1 VSPSYK
7 TTIGTSLILNPF
19 LLAFI
24 KISVE
29 TLIPYSDGNISSR
42 IDVQG
47 TDGVFFRISNTLNAW
62 TEPLPEIDPNWVT
75 PPRSLPDAILTSL
88 ENFPKYLIWD
98 LIPVFI
104 FFIPLGV
111 IMLFRET
118 NWLKIGVIVSIISM
132 SLPAAFAYS
141 LPLQE
146 TRFFYF
152 LYPLFCVVSVL
163 ALPKILNRFKKQNF
177 VLVLL
182 LIGIIISSSIFL
194 QFNMWDTEHETEAY
208 KVTGFIVENTKGVNQ
223 YHPQDRY
230 IVTAQIPEQVDDL
243 KKYFFQEREMKKT
256 IIDTL
261 PNNVK
266 VISIDE
272 FSTLDELLINS
283 KKIGLSHLVID
294 NEDGRPNFFKD
305 IFQNEE
311 KYPFLIKKYDS
322 SSQGL
327 NYHVKIFEINYDL
340 FPIYE
345 KINN

>member
-1 VSPSYK
+1 LVACTFALIFDGREKLAYFAFALSAFA
-7 TTIGTSLILNPF
+7 TTVRSEGLFLFIAISIIFILKYRKNRIVIPKYVIAGMIFF
-19 LLAFI
+19 LLLMPI
-24 KISVE
+24 LS
-29 TLIPYSDGNISSR
+29 YR
-42 IDVQG
+42 IDVHG
-47 TDGVFFRISNTLNAW
+47 TDGVFFRISSTLNAW

-177 VLVLL
+177 VLILL

-194 QFNMWDTEHETEAY
+194 QFKMWDTEHETEAY

-230 IVTAQIPEQVDDL
+230 IEAAQIPEQVVDL
-243 KKYFFQEREMKKT
+243 KKYFFQEREMKK
-256 IIDTL
+256 
-261 PNNVK
+261 NN
-266 VISIDE
+266 
-272 FSTLDELLINS
+272 
-283 KKIGLSHLVID
+283 
-294 NEDGRPNFFKD
+294 
-305 IFQNEE
+305 
-311 KYPFLIKKYDS
+311 Y
-322 SSQGL
+322 
-327 NYHVKIFEINYDL
+327 
-340 FPIYE
+340 
-345 KINN
+345 